1 MEDGCR
7 GFDRGLVMILFGHFS
22 FVDSDDCVGDFDF
35 LRHMELVG
43 VEMRRMR
50 AMNDVAIAM
59 EWGIMLGQM
68 RW

>member
-7 GFDRGLVMILFGHFS
+7 GFDRGLVMILFGHLL

-35 LRHMELVG
+35 LRHMEQGG
-43 VEMRRMR
+43 VEMRRMG

-59 EWGIMLGQM
+59 E
-68 RW
+68 

>member
-35 LRHMELVG
+35 LRHMERAG

-50 AMNDVAIAM
+50 TMNDVAI
-59 EWGIMLGQM
+59 GIMLGQM